1 MREKWRGR
9 LFEVCLGV
17 EPRTV
22 RAGGDTGLPFH
33 HFESETPNRPVVAF
47 EITDFLDDG
56 WLQLQDVYAGVTG
69 DVAAWAARCVS
80 LGADV
85 VALRLA
91 GAHPDAGGSAPEKAC
106 DIAVRVAEAVT
117 VPLIILGCGDPLTD
131 AAVLPEVA
139 TALAG
144 RKCLLGPAT
153 DENYKSIAAACVA
166 HGHHIIARTPLD
178 VNLAKQLN
186 ILITEMNLPPD
197 RIVMDPSIG
206 PLGYGIEYA
215 YSVIERMRTAALAGD
230 RMLAQ
235 PVLCMVGEECLRT
248 KEARLETDA
257 WGERARRAVLWEAVT
272 ASVLAVAGG
281 SIFVFRQPEAAG
293 YFRRQVDE
301 LMKSQG
307 SVAGALA

>member
-17 EPRTV
+17 EPHTV

-47 EITDFLDDG
+47 EVTDFFDDS
-56 WLQLQDVYAGVTG
+56 WPQLLQEVYAGVSG

-91 GAHPDAGGSAPEKAC
+91 GAHPDAGGRAPEEAAA
-106 DIAVRVAEAVT
+106 IAVRVAEAVT
-117 VPLIILGCGDPLTD
+117 VPLIILGCGDASTD

-139 TALAG
+139 AALAG
-144 RKCLLGPAT
+144 RNCLLGPAT

-166 HGHHIIARTPLD
+166 HGHNIIARTPLD

-186 ILITEMNLPPD
+186 ILITEMNLPPE

-235 PVLCMVGEECLRT
+235 PVLCMVGEECWRT
-248 KEARLETDA
+248 KEARLKTA
-257 WGERARRAVLWEAVT
+257 WGEHARRAVLWEAVT

-281 SIFVFRQPEAAG
+281 SVFVFRHPDAARH
-293 YFRRQVDE
+293 FCRQVHE
-301 LMKSQG
+301 LMKR
-307 SVAGALA
+307 